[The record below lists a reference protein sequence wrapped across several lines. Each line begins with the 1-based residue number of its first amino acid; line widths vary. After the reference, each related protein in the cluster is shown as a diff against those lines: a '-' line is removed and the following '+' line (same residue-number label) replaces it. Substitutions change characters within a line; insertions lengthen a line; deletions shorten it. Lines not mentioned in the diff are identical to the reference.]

1 MFIIDSKLLSR
12 AGDGDLSPTS
22 FMIMTIIDTMLLSRA
37 GDGDVDHGM
46 SEQEARLRH
55 MLAPRPRRWI
65 ACEFFYSAI
74 DRPWYMENPL
84 ADWLRHVG
92 ISPATKAYAQE
103 WGLIKSFGE
112 VKRRRLS
119 LKFLREVSVFIHSF
133 IPEVLKSLIIHTFIH
148 GILQSLGAGQTG
160 YKTVHNVINVG
171 LKILT
176 RC

>member
-1 MFIIDSKLLSR
+1 
-12 AGDGDLSPTS
+12 
-22 FMIMTIIDTMLLSRA
+22 MIMIIIDTKLLSRA

-74 DRPWYMENPL
+74 DRPWFMENPL

-92 ISPATKAYAQE
+92 ISPTTKAYAQE

-119 LKFLREVSVFIHSF
+119 LKFLREVSVF
-133 IPEVLKSLIIHTFIH
+133 LKYLCTACCHVS
-148 GILQSLGAGQTG
+148 
-160 YKTVHNVINVG
+160 VVG
-171 LKILT
+171 VQAA
-176 RC
+176 